1 MKLKKIYE
9 WAIQEGM
16 NADPRGPS
24 VIETR
29 LKELKVRYQSSP
41 DLEKESFDQE
51 SLKNPYS
58 DTRILN
64 GDPNLEVKCA
74 IVGIDIDTS
83 ELLLVDRL
91 NTKKKEKIDLA
102 ISHHPQGLAF
112 ANFYEVMDMQSDIF
126 HSLGIPI
133 NISEG
138 LVRERKKEVS
148 RKIHAANHCRATDAA
163 RLLDIPF
170 LCVHTPA
177 DNHAHTFL
185 QKMFDQKKPQN
196 LKEIMHLLNT
206 IEEYKL
212 ATRQQR
218 GPCILFGSPENRT
231 GKIFVDM
238 TGGTEGPKD
247 IIDNLLTAGIG
258 TIVGMHMSEDH
269 YKKLQGKNIN
279 VIIAGHIASDSLGM
293 NLLLDRIEK
302 LSKIKILAF
311 SGFKRIKR

>member
-138 LVRERKKEVS
+138 LVRERK
-148 RKIHAANHCRATDAA
+148 RGQT
-163 RLLDIPF
+163 
-170 LCVHTPA
+170 
-177 DNHAHTFL
+177 
-185 QKMFDQKKPQN
+185 QN
-196 LKEIMHLLNT
+196 
-206 IEEYKL
+206 
-212 ATRQQR
+212 
-218 GPCILFGSPENRT
+218 PCG
-231 GKIFVDM
+231 
-238 TGGTEGPKD
+238 
-247 IIDNLLTAGIG
+247 
-258 TIVGMHMSEDH
+258 
-269 YKKLQGKNIN
+269 
-279 VIIAGHIASDSLGM
+279 
-293 NLLLDRIEK
+293 
-302 LSKIKILAF
+302 
-311 SGFKRIKR
+311 